1 MIAYSSTTVPVVE
14 DCCVGLR
21 LYVCFVLTS
30 VFLYDF
36 DCLVLFDSFVD
47 SRSSHSLFLSK
58 PSSFF
63 FSLRSLQCR
72 QRYIGDLPRT
82 LKSDSNMEL
91 VVLLAMAS
99 HITNFFTST
108 DGIEPATSHLPD
120 DRSTKLDDLTQDS
133 EK

>member
-1 MIAYSSTTVPVVE
+1 
-14 DCCVGLR
+14 VGLR

-72 QRYIGDLPRT
+72 QRYSTHKKCFFKGSFMRAI
-82 LKSDSNMEL
+82 
-91 VVLLAMAS
+91 VLHA
-99 HITNFFTST
+99 I
-108 DGIEPATSHLPD
+108 
-120 DRSTKLDDLTQDS
+120 STKS
-133 EK
+133 KCFAG